1 MSLLTSE
8 AVVDSRDLEILSAEE
23 IEELK
28 KVSSHFVNYIPI
40 S

>member
-8 AVVDSRDLEILSAEE
+8 AVVDSRECEILSAEE

-28 KVSSHFVNYIPI
+28 NVRLQSQ
-40 S
+40 